1 MTSAIDDYF
10 NQTAFVAK
18 SSTVGAMDEDPEQA
32 ADALDLEKETGV
44 PAEQIY
50 GDVDGFNR
58 TYKSHLAS
66 QIIGE
71 NQIVADWLANHPMA
85 PRVAHDDLGALDS
98 TSQAMDHFHNDTALG
113 KWLKDD
119 SVSRTFMEGFGTEP
133 LGSSAFQK
141 PSDLEYALSH
151 PALGAVAASL
161 ATPME
166 LLSRTTS
173 GFVKLGHEGLS
184 KVFGESFANEAAA
197 MAEWAMMRGDIGV
210 HPAGKGPMDRIA
222 ENQKFLETL
231 RDTAH
236 GLDLADPWTAAGR
249 EPPVG
254 IHPHIDEAKALQ
266 SKDDLDALDDALKE
280 ATKSATRER
289 APDLFADFIRS
300 HIGDREIGIA
310 PEAVRELYGD
320 KPPAGDDNILGWV
333 PDLDKRLASAELS
346 GEDIRVPMADWLAK
360 VEPDVAKQL
369 HDDIRVRDDGLTA
382 NEGKIEAEP
391 KTVINE
397 PHTQVRGAAGL
408 EPMFQVGDR
417 RLTLQKKTEA
427 EAKKTDSRT
436 EQFRIHDENGKKV
449 GFLDVV
455 PSPDGKKVYV
465 ENVGGFEH
473 LGFGPNSFGPSL
485 TRSLLRQL
493 KEAYPQMEE
502 IGGFRISGARD
513 KAGTTGAA
521 TMKVQPSDVMDPRQ
535 HEYFKSLLTQNWE
548 EMGHGLLGLFHEE
561 GKGLA
566 ADSPMGQMVL
576 SELRRLVPSVESDVT
591 HQLKAPGGRIH
602 GAWIPS
608 LRSIIVNLRDNPD
621 PIGTARHESIHP
633 LRRLGLIRDNE
644 WAILE
649 KAVDSQGWM
658 EKYDV
663 EYRWRNFKDADL
675 PEEAV
680 AEAFKNW
687 NRGGQV
693 PSEVHPIFQKIKDF
707 FEGLRQKIA
716 EFLGHDLSWEQ
727 IFEKIDSGEIGA
739 REPKFEGGELAAQP
753 GPTRYEREIEE
764 FQKKN
769 NLPANNRE
777 QTIAAIKTRIGQ
789 IERDRRAS
797 QKIEGENYPA
807 HPDLMGLRQ
816 RLRELQQE
824 QVDEGT
830 HFKIRGDDFSARP
843 EGESSEPSPLYDRG
857 KALGVTQSHMDRM
870 QRLIDKR
877 NAEDL
882 EASQRR
888 AEVRQRRRSN
898 KEYKERRTTLR
909 DEAREDLESRPDI
922 ALDQF
927 ITQNKIKFDPSKLTD
942 DQKLRLPKDYLQKK
956 NGVSPDDIAGYF
968 GYTSGDALVERLG
981 MLTEDRRRSG
991 MSQRDYLNRLIDV
1004 ETDRRL
1010 NREFG
1015 NREQNILDEA
1025 KDQALSETQ
1034 LNLVHEET
1042 LAYALKA
1049 GQEPQ
1054 FTKEQVR
1061 EMVKGVFNDT
1071 PVGQISSDR
1080 LLQTSGKLGKK
1091 IEEAGSKGDWAEA
1104 YRLSQ
1109 QRNHAVIL
1117 AKFAR
1122 DFEREKR
1129 QLDRTA
1135 KTFRKRE
1142 VPSVP
1147 AEYTNWVH
1155 DLLNRV
1161 GYGINRSVQ
1170 DLAEN
1175 IGRQEAQTLK
1185 DFVQQKEAEW
1195 MGIRELPV
1203 ADFLQDPTFRK
1214 KIDDLSYSQFKELKS
1229 SIDALV
1235 KAGRD
1240 EGKIYFDGR
1249 AQDRA
1254 ATLSEMRQKL
1264 ATFGYKPSK
1273 VEPGPIGKW
1282 PKAFIYGLTNMETF
1296 MNRLDRA
1303 DPRGVFNRFF
1313 YNLSDAANGK
1323 ATTQREVAKMYRD
1336 LPKLKDLDKLVDSPL
1351 TDPMTKDPS
1360 NPHGSGTWL
1369 NFNRGNVI
1377 QMLLNAG
1384 NESNWKVLARGYGE
1398 DPVAL
1403 KAWLDR
1409 NVTKEDIAFAE
1420 GLGKIFKNLISRY
1433 DNVKERMTGA
1443 TVQKLQLKPIE
1454 FKLANGEVVQSQG
1467 WYHPLVA
1474 DARRKTTWVQD
1485 PDTGQWSQKAGGKK
1499 ETLGEEA
1506 FNFTVADGF
1515 TLKRTGAVYPLDL
1528 NFNSTP
1534 TTIKQMIQAIHF
1546 KEPIHEA
1553 QKIFGDPRF
1562 KEDVTKYYG
1571 VNYADGLMPYLRGVA
1586 GAEGVPSRNLAMAN
1600 AASEYMRQNIISTYI
1615 GFNPYTVLKH
1625 GPTAA
1630 VWSAREVG
1638 FKNLMKAGAKTIPY
1652 DIPFLDAVRS
1662 LWGTAPTV
1670 AKMNHDFLMENFE
1683 EVARRERH
1691 WQDTIAGQG
1700 KEIEGATTFRDKT
1713 IQAGAAAVAW
1723 SDMVSAK
1730 ATALAT
1736 YNKALASGL
1745 SHGESISLG
1754 NRALRRAHGS
1764 TAETN
1769 LPPAVRGAPGPLN
1782 PWLTSLYGFFG
1793 NAMQRTI
1800 EIAHKMNDAYELG
1813 KDKEIK
1819 AASKKAAS
1827 AFGDFMTVMIWPTIV
1842 EEAVTGIG
1850 TDDHRTLL
1858 MRAISAG
1865 TMGIASRVVYLRD
1878 IIHGLVSG
1886 HEPGVGLI
1894 SSAGHDFAA
1903 AAKVIMHP
1911 KVAFS
1916 RQHAAKSVG
1925 DLLTFGGEVT
1935 GMMPK
1940 TVSNVVR
1947 YGISNFEGQE
1957 KPKSPADILLGAS
1970 RGTQKRRVEK

>member
-98 TSQAMDHFHNDTALG
+98 TSQAMGPLHAN
-113 KWLKDD
+113 
-119 SVSRTFMEGFGTEP
+119 TELAKMLEFDQKQQQQSEANPAIPEEFQTP

-141 PSDLEYALSH
+141 PSDLDYALSH
-151 PALGAVAASL
+151 PAIGAVAATL

-166 LLSRTTS
+166 LMARTTS
-173 GFVKLGHEGLS
+173 MFVRLGHEGLS

-236 GLDLADPWTAAGR
+236 GLDLADPWTAVGR

-254 IHPHIDEAKALQ
+254 IHPTIDDAKKLQ

-300 HIGDREIGIA
+300 HVGDREIGIA
-310 PEAVRELYGD
+310 PEAIRELYGD
-320 KPPAGDDNILGWV
+320 KPPAGDDNILGFV
-333 PDLDKRLASAELS
+333 PDLGKRLEAAELS
-346 GEDIRVPMADWLAK
+346 GEDVRVSMADWLAK

-369 HDDIRVRDDGLTA
+369 HDDIRVRDDGLTK
-382 NEGKIEAEP
+382 NETQIEAEP

-408 EPMFQVGDR
+408 EPMFAVGDR

-493 KEAYPQMEE
+493 KEAYPNMEE
-502 IGGFRISGARD
+502 IGGFRISGARE
-513 KAGTTGAA
+513 KAGATGAA

-548 EMGHGLLGLFHEE
+548 EMGNGLLGLFHTE

-576 SELRRLVPSVESDVT
+576 AEARRIIPSAETDVA
-591 HQLKAPGGRIH
+591 HELKAPGGYVR
-602 GAWIPS
+602 GVWIPN
-608 LRSIIVNLRDNPD
+608 LRSIIVGLRDNPD
-621 PIGTARHESIHP
+621 PVGTLRHESIH
-633 LRRLGLIRDNE
+633 GLKRMGFLSDAE
-644 WAILE
+644 WTTLE
-649 KAVDSQGWM
+649 KASDEQGWM
-658 EKYDV
+658 QKYDV
-663 EYRWRNFKDADL
+663 AERWKNFKQANL
-675 PEEAV
+675 KEESI
-680 AEAFKNW
+680 AEAFRDWSKS
-687 NRGGQV
+687 
-693 PSEVHPIFQKIKDF
+693 PSALPPEVRTVFQKIKDF

-739 REPKFEGGELAAQP
+739 REPKFDGEEEAEAQP
-753 GPTRYEREIEE
+753 QMQAE
-764 FQKKN
+764 
-769 NLPANNRE
+769 
-777 QTIAAIKTRIGQ
+777 
-789 IERDRRAS
+789 
-797 QKIEGENYPA
+797 EGE
-807 HPDLMGLRQ
+807 
-816 RLRELQQE
+816 E
-824 QVDEGT
+824 
-830 HFKIRGDDFSARP
+830 K
-843 EGESSEPSPLYDRG
+843 PSTLYDRG
-857 KALGVTQSHMDRM
+857 KVLGVTQSHMDRM
-870 QRLIDKR
+870 QKLIDKR

-956 NGVSPDDIAGYF
+956 DGVSPDDLAGYF

-1061 EMVKGVFNDT
+1061 DMVKGVFNDT

-1080 LLQTSGKLGKK
+1080 LLQTAGKVGKK
-1091 IEEAGSKGDWAEA
+1091 IEEAGAKGDWAEA

-1175 IGRQEAQTLK
+1175 IARQESKTLQ

-1195 MGIRELPV
+1195 MGLRELPV
-1203 ADFLQDPTFRK
+1203 ADFLMDPTFRK
-1214 KIDDLSYSQFKELKS
+1214 KVAELSYSDFMGLKNA
-1229 SIDALV
+1229 IDSLV

-1240 EGKIYFDGR
+1240 EKKIYREGEAHDLE
-1249 AQDRA
+1249 
-1254 ATLSEMRQKL
+1254 ATLGEMREKL
-1264 ATFGYKPSK
+1264 STFGYKPTN
-1273 VEPGPIGKW
+1273 VEPSKLGKW
-1282 PKAFIYGLTNMETF
+1282 PRAFIYGLTNMETLL
-1296 MNRLDRA
+1296 NRWDRGDVGGIFKRLISFPLA
-1303 DPRGVFNRFF
+1303 
-1313 YNLSDAANGK
+1313 DAANGK
-1323 ATTQREVAKMYRD
+1323 ARLQREVASMYRD

-1351 TDPMTKDPS
+1351 TDPMSRDAA
-1360 NPHGSGTWL
+1360 NPEGSGSWL
-1369 NFNRGNVI
+1369 GFKRSHVI

-1384 NESNWKVLARGYGE
+1384 NESNWKVLAHGYGE

-1409 NVTKEDIAFAE
+1409 NVSKKDIAFAE
-1420 GLGKIFKNLISRY
+1420 GMGKIFKNLIDRADRVY
-1433 DNVKERMTGA
+1433 ERMTGA
-1443 TVQKLQLKPIE
+1443 TIEKINLKPIE
-1454 FKLANGEVVQSQG
+1454 FKLANGEVVQSKG

-1474 DARRKTTWVQD
+1474 DADRKTTWVQD
-1485 PDTGQWSQKAGGKK
+1485 PDTGQWSQKAKGKRD
-1499 ETLGEEA
+1499 TLD
-1506 FNFTVADGF
+1506 NADFFHFATSNGY
-1515 TLKRTGAVYPLDL
+1515 TKKRTGAIYPLDL

-1534 TTIKQMIQAIHF
+1534 TRIKQMIHDISF
-1546 KEPIHEA
+1546 REVIHET
-1553 QKIFGDPRF
+1553 QKIFGDNRF
-1562 KEDVTKYYG
+1562 REDVSKYYG
-1571 VNYADGLMPYLRGVA
+1571 TEYAHGLMPYLRSVA
-1586 GAEGVPSRNLAMAN
+1586 GAEGIPSRGLARAN
-1600 AASEYMRQNIISTYI
+1600 AVSEFMRQNVISTYI
-1615 GFNPYTVLKH
+1615 GFNPYTVMKH

-1630 VWSAREVG
+1630 VMSSRQVG
-1638 FKNLMKAGAKTIPY
+1638 TGNFFNAVKTLY
-1652 DIPFLDAVRS
+1652 
-1662 LWGTAPTV
+1662 GQAPSV
-1670 AKMNHDFLMENFE
+1670 AKLSHDFVTKNSE
-1683 EVARRERH
+1683 EIQRRERH

-1700 KEIEGATTFRDKT
+1700 KEIEGATTVRDKV
-1713 IQAGAAAVAW
+1713 IQAGSAAVAW

-1730 ATALAT
+1730 PTWLAA
-1736 YNKALASGL
+1736 YNKAISDGL
-1745 SHGESISLG
+1745 SHGDSVSRGEYAVRS
-1754 NRALRRAHGS
+1754 AHGS

-1769 LPPAVRGAPGPLN
+1769 QPPFVRGGGPLHS
-1782 PWLTSLYGFFG
+1782 WLTSVYGFFG
-1793 NAMQRTI
+1793 TAMQRRI
-1800 EIAHKMNDAYELG
+1800 ETAHKLNDAWNLG
-1813 KDKEIK
+1813 KEGEIE
-1819 AASKKAAS
+1819 AASKKMGS
-1827 AFGDFMTVMIWPTIV
+1827 AFVDFMTYMVWPTIV
-1842 EEAVTGIG
+1842 EEVVQGIG
-1850 TDDHRTLL
+1850 TDDHRTWGSRL
-1858 MRAISAG
+1858 ISGA
-1865 TMGIASRVVYLRD
+1865 TMGMASSVLYLRD
-1878 IIHGLVSG
+1878 LIHGLVSG
-1886 HEPGVGLI
+1886 HEPGVGLA
-1894 SSAGHDFAA
+1894 SSALHDMAN
-1903 AAKVIMHP
+1903 AAKVVGHP
-1911 KVAFS
+1911 RDAFN

-1925 DLLTFGGEVT
+1925 DLLTAAGEVT

-1947 YGISNFEGQE
+1947 YGLSNVEGQE